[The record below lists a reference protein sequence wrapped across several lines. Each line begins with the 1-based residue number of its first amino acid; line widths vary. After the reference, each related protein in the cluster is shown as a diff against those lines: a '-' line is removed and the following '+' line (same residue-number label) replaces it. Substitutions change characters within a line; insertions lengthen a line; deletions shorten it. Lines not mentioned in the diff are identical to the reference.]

1 GYWCN
6 CTGGYYG
13 YHCEYT
19 HDLCNST
26 YDGYCQNN
34 GTCFD
39 HEENGPLCKC
49 PVGFH
54 GSNCEFTG
62 KVYCSFPCE
71 NGGWCIQESSGFV
84 CRCRLGYI
92 GDRCQFSE

>member
-1 GYWCN
+1 
-6 CTGGYYG
+6 
-13 YHCEYT
+13 
-19 HDLCNST
+19 
-26 YDGYCQNN
+26 CQNG

-39 HEENGPLCKC
+39 HEDIGPLCKC

-54 GSNCEFTG
+54 GSYCEFTG
-62 KVYCSFPCE
+62 KVCCTRKPCE
-71 NGGWCIQESSGFV
+71 NGGWCIQEGSGFV